1 MLKSLKNDTVSVMIN
16 VKVEGSKSESNSN
29 ILRRFSRRS
38 RHAGVINKKRS
49 LSYRTRPESKAK
61 RRQEKLRRLER
72 LKEIDRQIKLGK
84 LPDRRYNK

>member
-1 MLKSLKNDTVSVMIN
+1 MIN

-38 RHAGVINKKRS
+38 RYAGIVNKKRS
-49 LSYRTRPESKAK
+49 IDSRTRPESKAK
-61 RRQEKLRRLER
+61 RKHEKLRRIER
-72 LKEIDRQIKLGK
+72 LKEIDRKIKLGK

>member
-1 MLKSLKNDTVSVMIN
+1 MIN

-38 RHAGVINKKRS
+38 RYSGVVNKKRS
-49 LSYRTRPESKAK
+49 LDYRTRPESKAK
-61 RRQEKLRRLER
+61 RKHERLRKLER
-72 LKEIDRQIKLGK
+72 LEEIDRQIKLGK

>member
-1 MLKSLKNDTVSVMIN
+1 MIN

-38 RHAGVINKKRS
+38 RNAGIINKKRS
-49 LSYRTRPESKAK
+49 ISSHVRPESKAK
-61 RRQEKLRRLER
+61 RRHEKLRRLDR